1 MAEAR
6 LLPPGGDVS
15 HASTRPVVSVVG
27 LDPYEVE
34 VPIYRI
40 DPSTHRQFGSASQQ
54 QGSQRPTLV
63 GVKDLGVFAAVLHN
77 VGLWTEI
84 EPEQRTESCDR
95 EAKRGC
101 PFCCLG
107 AKGGNLTWAQRWHL
121 HYQCKT
127 LRRIVPWLFLASLL
141 NAWKSQIFNEAYDG
155 YVVVPAVITVN
166 GGSFSGNAARTF
178 MFLGSMTLVIYPF
191 FIYFLRESKK
201 LSQAPVNYKVFQ
213 DMSSARGGRLHH
225 VMQGLYKGDFKKNP
239 KDCNPW
245 VKNHKPELA
254 TEDGG
259 TFAAKWL
266 AEFGSMA
273 RKFQVVVL
281 ILYLPICVAAYIFR
295 VKGVT
300 EGGELRGGP
309 WVFFSQVILQWAI
322 GAVTIV
328 QVLSVLCVFVIN
340 LACLKQKFQLYR
352 IWVGSQLLRFLEG
365 DAVGT
370 TSPRSGNAARDQI
383 ASEFFTLDFVTREY
397 YVLSLELKE
406 NSAAIMVL
414 IAPFSVLAS
423 MISIAFIYHGL
434 SNESGRIEAVYLYS
448 AFLGLLCV
456 FAILGGCASVSNE
469 GHNLERLLLQVR

>member
-15 HASTRPVVSVVG
+15 HASTRPVVTVVG

-34 VPIYRI
+34 VPIYRK
-40 DPSTHRQFGSASQQ
+40 DPSTNHQFESASQQ

-63 GVKDLGVFAAVLHN
+63 GIKDLGKFAMVLRN

-127 LRRIVPWLFLASLL
+127 LRRIVPWLFLAALL

-155 YVVVPAVITVN
+155 FIVVPSVITVN

-178 MFLGSMTLVIYPF
+178 MFFGGMTLVLNPF

-201 LSQAPVNYKVFQ
+201 TSLQAPVNYKAFQ
-213 DMSSARGGRLHH
+213 DRSSARGGRLHH
-225 VMQGLYKGDFKKNP
+225 VMQGLCGAARRQADDE
-239 KDCNPW
+239 KDARRRANDEIDGAETHAER
-245 VKNHKPELA
+245 KSNF

-259 TFAAKWL
+259 MFAAKPL
-266 AEFGSMA
+266 EDFGSTA
-273 RKFQVVVL
+273 FTFQVVVL
-281 ILYLPICVAAYIFR
+281 VLYLPVCVATYIFR

-309 WVFFSQVILQWAI
+309 WVFFSQVILQWAV
-322 GAVTIV
+322 GAVPIV
-328 QVLSVLCVFVIN
+328 QVLSVLCIFVI
-340 LACLKQKFQLYR
+340 KSR
-352 IWVGSQLLRFLEG
+352 LLEAKVPALPHLG
-365 DAVGT
+365 W
-370 TSPRSGNAARDQI
+370 
-383 ASEFFTLDFVTREY
+383 L
-397 YVLSLELKE
+397 
-406 NSAAIMVL
+406 SAA
-414 IAPFSVLAS
+414 
-423 MISIAFIYHGL
+423 
-434 SNESGRIEAVYLYS
+434 AVP
-448 AFLGLLCV
+448 
-456 FAILGGCASVSNE
+456 
-469 GHNLERLLLQVR
+469 